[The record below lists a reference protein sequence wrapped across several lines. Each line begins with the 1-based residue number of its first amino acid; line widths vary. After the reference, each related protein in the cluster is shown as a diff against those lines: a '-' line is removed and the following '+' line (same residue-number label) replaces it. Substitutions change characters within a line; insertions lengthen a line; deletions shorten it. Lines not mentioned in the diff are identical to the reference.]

1 MGSQAKEGFGT
12 GRAVRLESPAGEPRA
27 SPTIFSE
34 YGAATKFFARE
45 CAGTPPDQRVFMPE
59 RKPDRKAQNQT
70 ASQTYTIGELARE
83 FDVTPRAIRFYEDQG
98 LLAPSRT
105 GQTRVYS
112 KRDYV
117 RLKLTLRGKRLGF
130 SLSEVGEM
138 IDMYD
143 RAKDEKKQLATFVA
157 LLAERRTQLLH
168 QRAEIDEML
177 AEINAFEAQ
186 SRKIL
191 GKTGATGKPARRQ
204 S

>member
-1 MGSQAKEGFGT
+1 MAE
-12 GRAVRLESPAGEPRA
+12 
-27 SPTIFSE
+27 
-34 YGAATKFFARE
+34 
-45 CAGTPPDQRVFMPE
+45 
-59 RKPDRKAQNQT
+59 RKAQSQT
-70 ASQTYTIGELARE
+70 QTYTIGELARE

-98 LLAPSRT
+98 LLAPTRA
-105 GQTRVYS
+105 GQNRVYS

-138 IDMYD
+138 VDMYD

-177 AEINAFEAQ
+177 AEINAFEEQ

-191 GKTGATGKPARRQ
+191 GKSGAAKKPRRLG
-204 S
+204 

>member
-1 MGSQAKEGFGT
+1 
-12 GRAVRLESPAGEPRA
+12 
-27 SPTIFSE
+27 
-34 YGAATKFFARE
+34 
-45 CAGTPPDQRVFMPE
+45 MPE
-59 RKPDRKAQNQT
+59 RKPQRNARGKAE
-70 ASQTYTIGELARE
+70 SQTYTISELARE

-98 LLAPSRT
+98 LLAPARL
-105 GQTRVYS
+105 GQNRVYS

-130 SLSEVGEM
+130 SLSEIGEM
-138 IDMYD
+138 VDMYD

-191 GKTGATGKPARRQ
+191 GKAGATGKPPKTAGR
-204 S
+204 SS